1 MTCQQAID
9 SSTPAGKALFGMFSI
24 FAEFEQEIIRERV
37 ISSLERAKANGVRLG
52 RKPVAPIVVKQI
64 HELRSK
70 GMTQTVNSNK
80 GRVSQTK
87 VCSILKPLV
96 QM

>member
-9 SSTPAGKALFGMFSI
+9 SSTPAGKALFGMFGI

-37 ISSLERAKANGVRLG
+37 ISGLERAKANGVRLG
-52 RKPVAPIVVKQI
+52 RKPVAPITVKQI
-64 HELRSK
+64 HELRAK